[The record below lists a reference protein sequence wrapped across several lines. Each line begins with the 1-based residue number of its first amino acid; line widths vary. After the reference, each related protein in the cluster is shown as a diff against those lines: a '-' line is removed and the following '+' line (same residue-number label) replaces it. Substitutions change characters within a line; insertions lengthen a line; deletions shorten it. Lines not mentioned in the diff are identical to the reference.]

1 MAVYLDFDNIVISR
15 YDQVHGRNSFQ
26 KDKARGLDDD
36 KLTTATVDLG
46 AIIDFAS
53 SFGTLV
59 LTRAYADWS
68 ADLNANY
75 QGQLV
80 GRAVDL
86 VQLFPAAA
94 YGKNGADIRLAVD
107 AVEDMFRLPDL
118 THVVIVGGDSDYIAL
133 AQRCKRL
140 GRYVVGI
147 GVAGASSRSLA
158 SACDEFVTYD
168 ALPGIPTV
176 APAPAKKATKRTKS
190 KEPDD
195 EPEPADTQAAATGL
209 LERALRIGHE
219 KDDADWLHNSAV
231 KAQMKRMD
239 PSFSEKSLGFRSFS
253 DFLRSRSDVADL
265 DESSTTRM
273 VRLHQRGSKPRS
285 DPDVR
290 ASGEVPDRVSTY
302 AEAMTER
309 LYFRQLLSG
318 RDFAQSDMIAQQ
330 MRNFSYLIGDRE
342 TGDTVVV
349 DPAYAANDL
358 VDILESDGMKLSGVL
373 VTHHHPD
380 HVGGSMMG
388 FELKGLAELLERQ
401 SVPVHVNSLEAEWV
415 SRVTGIAR
423 SDLTAHEHGDKVNV
437 GDVEIELLH
446 TPGHTPGSQCFL
458 LDGRLVAGDTLFLE
472 GCGRT
477 DFPGGDVD
485 DMFRSLQQLA
495 AAVRR
500 PDGVSRATGTRW
512 SPARRCRTCGAPTT
526 CTGRAIWISGEC

>member
-1 MAVYLDFDNIVISR
+1 MPESDAGGDAARVAVYLDFDNIVISR

-26 KDKARGLDDD
+26 KDKARGLETD
-36 KLTTATVDLG
+36 KLTRATVDVG

-75 QGQLV
+75 RGQLV

-158 SACDEFVTYD
+158 AACDEFVTYD
-168 ALPGIPTV
+168 ALPGIPTSAPV
-176 APAPAKKATKRTKS
+176 APKKKATKSAKA
-190 KEPDD
+190 KEEDDD
-195 EPEPADTQAAATGL
+195 EPEPADAQAAATGL

-253 DFLRSRSDVADL
+253 DFLRARTDVVDL

-273 VRLHQRGSKPRS
+273 VRLHKE
-285 DPDVR
+285 DE
-290 ASGEVPDRVSTY
+290 AS
-302 AEAMTER
+302 
-309 LYFRQLLSG
+309 
-318 RDFAQSDMIAQQ
+318 
-330 MRNFSYLIGDRE
+330 
-342 TGDTVVV
+342 
-349 DPAYAANDL
+349 
-358 VDILESDGMKLSGVL
+358 
-373 VTHHHPD
+373 
-380 HVGGSMMG
+380 
-388 FELKGLAELLERQ
+388 
-401 SVPVHVNSLEAEWV
+401 
-415 SRVTGIAR
+415 
-423 SDLTAHEHGDKVNV
+423 
-437 GDVEIELLH
+437 
-446 TPGHTPGSQCFL
+446 
-458 LDGRLVAGDTLFLE
+458 
-472 GCGRT
+472 
-477 DFPGGDVD
+477 
-485 DMFRSLQQLA
+485 
-495 AAVRR
+495 
-500 PDGVSRATGTRW
+500 
-512 SPARRCRTCGAPTT
+512 
-526 CTGRAIWISGEC
+526 